1 MNNKYELAIIKDLEN
16 KKLSVV
22 ELVLKLVLETAFL
35 GQIIKTQNEAYKE
48 SFNENIDFKE
58 LCLLTN
64 IFNKEKIKSRLR
76 ISKLMRIIAIR

>member
-1 MNNKYELAIIKDLEN
+1 MRNKYELSIIKDLEN

-35 GQIIKTQNEAYKE
+35 GLIIKKQNEAYEE

-64 IFNKEKIKSRLR
+64 IFDKEKIKSRLR
-76 ISKLMRIIAIR
+76 ISKLIAIIERK

>member
-1 MNNKYELAIIKDLEN
+1 MKNKYELAIIKNLEN
-16 KKLSVV
+16 EKLSII

-35 GQIIKTQNEAYKE
+35 GLIIKKQNEAYEE

-76 ISKLMRIIAIR
+76 ISKLMAIISRK